1 MSGKNDSPLLNTLN
15 EHLKGRPVKLDEKDI
30 KRNPASYSLFSK
42 LIRSRNEESFKNNG
56 QLTETTPSLDYL
68 LGMASDKAQDIDDN
82 EAIMQLLPDLQ
93 RAAQILISY
102 VLSPTYITSG
112 QELQYL
118 PPPGLFTQNSGVQ
131 MVDRIKN
138 YMATGFNLDG
148 RLYDIM
154 YKILFTK
161 GAYCVAVIPES
172 SLDELINPEVAKES
186 FSVQTSKQSI
196 AEIDK
201 QLNDYMR
208 PCVGFAGKKTETKKA
223 QLSSE
228 SYSINFNNI
237 EVTSGNTD
245 GSSPTLYQTNTP
257 TEINNPMNQ
266 LVDTRI
272 KVGDRIEYEFP
283 KEIFDIDGVKRDDKK
298 DSKIT
303 LSKEGKWTVDLN
315 GSGNETLIEYS
326 DDLNMIRLGHLRKE
340 VTDKRIKG
348 TLGLSRESYID
359 RTNASDRQI
368 LDKVFKNIDSFV
380 NSGYGDDN
388 NLKVLKNNRQ
398 TYRKDLNEPLV
409 IEYPVESII
418 PIYKPGTPSEHVGYL
433 VLHDEEGAPLSKV
446 KPVNYYR
453 DLSNTFNSRTSGSK
467 MASSLIQQGREMFDG
482 MNSMIDEARQ
492 IEMLSRI
499 HGNAIIKEIIER
511 TRQGEYGKN
520 LDIGDSTEAFRIMFY
535 RALAGQRTRVLF
547 MPKDIMTY
555 MAQDFD
561 NKGMGRSLID
571 NMKVLLSLRIQFMLA
586 QVRAGIANS
595 IPETVA
601 TVRIDEKDPDPKKT
615 IQIAQALTLK
625 TRLTAGLMVGAS
637 NVQTIEDRINQSNIR
652 LAIESDHPKV
662 PNIGHD
668 ITRNTADIPVPDN
681 DTAELINRL
690 VQMGTFLPPE
700 LVDNS
705 YGVDFAREV
714 LQQNFLVGMVVK
726 QIQTKQNPYFTEF
739 VKKLIL
745 ASPTL
750 RVELKETVKSNLND
764 ILDVLNEASDDEID
778 KTALSDDSLR
788 TIIEYITDKFIA
800 GLVVKLPEKANDN
813 DEMINDQ
820 ISKMEARIDKTLDYI
835 YSPESLPND
844 VLGEEA
850 ANFID
855 QYRGLI
861 KAEIMR
867 NFLIESGFGT
877 EVMDF
882 ITVSDDGVQTYE
894 KNASI
899 RDFAIKTIKN
909 MMDMFEK
916 SKNIVKSTS
925 GFMEGN
931 DLKPSEGGG
940 SYDSGDSS
948 DDSDSEGG
956 DDDFGFGDEGGEG
969 GEDDFNFDEGG
980 ESEGEGNPSDSVD
993 GPAD

>member
-1 MSGKNDSPLLNTLN
+1 
-15 EHLKGRPVKLDEKDI
+15 
-30 KRNPASYSLFSK
+30 
-42 LIRSRNEESFKNNG
+42 
-56 QLTETTPSLDYL
+56 
-68 LGMASDKAQDIDDN
+68 
-82 EAIMQLLPDLQ
+82 
-93 RAAQILISY
+93 
-102 VLSPTYITSG
+102 
-112 QELQYL
+112 
-118 PPPGLFTQNSGVQ
+118 
-131 MVDRIKN
+131 
-138 YMATGFNLDG
+138 
-148 RLYDIM
+148 
-154 YKILFTK
+154 
-161 GAYCVAVIPES
+161 
-172 SLDELINPEVAKES
+172 
-186 FSVQTSKQSI
+186 
-196 AEIDK
+196 
-201 QLNDYMR
+201 
-208 PCVGFAGKKTETKKA
+208 
-223 QLSSE
+223 
-228 SYSINFNNI
+228 
-237 EVTSGNTD
+237 
-245 GSSPTLYQTNTP
+245 
-257 TEINNPMNQ
+257 
-266 LVDTRI
+266 
-272 KVGDRIEYEFP
+272 
-283 KEIFDIDGVKRDDKK
+283 
-298 DSKIT
+298 
-303 LSKEGKWTVDLN
+303 
-315 GSGNETLIEYS
+315 
-326 DDLNMIRLGHLRKE
+326 
-340 VTDKRIKG
+340 
-348 TLGLSRESYID
+348 
-359 RTNASDRQI
+359 
-368 LDKVFKNIDSFV
+368 
-380 NSGYGDDN
+380 
-388 NLKVLKNNRQ
+388 
-398 TYRKDLNEPLV
+398 
-409 IEYPVESII
+409 
-418 PIYKPGTPSEHVGYL
+418 
-433 VLHDEEGAPLSKV
+433 
-446 KPVNYYR
+446 
-453 DLSNTFNSRTSGSK
+453 
-467 MASSLIQQGREMFDG
+467 
-482 MNSMIDEARQ
+482 
-492 IEMLSRI
+492 
-499 HGNAIIKEIIER
+499 
-511 TRQGEYGKN
+511 
-520 LDIGDSTEAFRIMFY
+520 MFY

-601 TVRIDEKDPDPKKT
+601 TVKIDEKDPDPKKT

-750 RVELKETVKSNLND
+750 RTELKETVKSNLND

-835 YSPESLPND
+835 YSSESLPTD

-882 ITVSDDGVQTYE
+882 ITISDDGVQTYE
-894 KNASI
+894 KNASM

-916 SKNIVKSTS
+916 SKNIVKSTT
-925 GFMEGN
+925 GYMESNG
-931 DLKPSEGGG
+931 LSPSEDSGGG
-940 SYDSGDSS
+940 SYDSSDSS
-948 DDSDSEGG
+948 DSNDEDG
-956 DDDFGFGDEGGEG
+956 DDGFGDFGDEGGEG
-969 GEDDFNFDEGG
+969 GEDDFDFDEGG
-980 ESEGEGNPSDSVD
+980 ESSGEGSPNSDVD
-993 GPAD
+993 GAPD

>member
-1 MSGKNDSPLLNTLN
+1 
-15 EHLKGRPVKLDEKDI
+15 
-30 KRNPASYSLFSK
+30 
-42 LIRSRNEESFKNNG
+42 
-56 QLTETTPSLDYL
+56 
-68 LGMASDKAQDIDDN
+68 
-82 EAIMQLLPDLQ
+82 
-93 RAAQILISY
+93 
-102 VLSPTYITSG
+102 
-112 QELQYL
+112 
-118 PPPGLFTQNSGVQ
+118 
-131 MVDRIKN
+131 
-138 YMATGFNLDG
+138 
-148 RLYDIM
+148 
-154 YKILFTK
+154 
-161 GAYCVAVIPES
+161 
-172 SLDELINPEVAKES
+172 
-186 FSVQTSKQSI
+186 
-196 AEIDK
+196 
-201 QLNDYMR
+201 
-208 PCVGFAGKKTETKKA
+208 
-223 QLSSE
+223 
-228 SYSINFNNI
+228 
-237 EVTSGNTD
+237 
-245 GSSPTLYQTNTP
+245 
-257 TEINNPMNQ
+257 
-266 LVDTRI
+266 
-272 KVGDRIEYEFP
+272 
-283 KEIFDIDGVKRDDKK
+283 
-298 DSKIT
+298 
-303 LSKEGKWTVDLN
+303 
-315 GSGNETLIEYS
+315 
-326 DDLNMIRLGHLRKE
+326 
-340 VTDKRIKG
+340 
-348 TLGLSRESYID
+348 
-359 RTNASDRQI
+359 
-368 LDKVFKNIDSFV
+368 
-380 NSGYGDDN
+380 
-388 NLKVLKNNRQ
+388 LKNNRQ

-668 ITRNTADIPVPDN
+668 ITRNTADIPAPDN

-745 ASPTL
+745 ASPAL
-750 RVELKETVKSNLND
+750 RTELKETVKSNLND

-778 KTALSDDSLR
+778 KNALSDDSLR

-894 KNASI
+894 KNASM

-916 SKNIVKSTS
+916 SKNIVKSTE

-940 SYDSGDSS
+940 GSYDSGDSS
-948 DDSDSEGG
+948 DDSGDEGG
-956 DDDFGFGDEGGEG
+956 DDGFGDFGDEEGGG
-969 GEDDFNFDEGG
+969 DDFDFDEGG
-980 ESEGEGNPSDSVD
+980 ESEGEGNPSDSLD
-993 GPAD
+993 GAPD